1 MSEEAEGRD
10 EREGE
15 KTYLEFGQEMF
26 VPDSGKSFL
35 FVSKR
40 QLVSCWLSG
49 DKSAGIFCASLLNKS
64 RGEYSRYSRETAA
77 NKQKK
82 FLLLS
87 LRHWNPEISPNQVEY
102 YLS

>member
-10 EREGE
+10 EREEE

-26 VPDSGKSFL
+26 VHDSGKSFL

-40 QLVSCWLSG
+40 QFVSCWLSG

-77 NKQKK
+77 NKQKNSFCSPSATGILK
-82 FLLLS
+82 SHLIKLS
-87 LRHWNPEISPNQVEY
+87 TT
-102 YLS
+102 